1 LREGLRVVGEWE
13 VVIRGW
19 RLEDGPIFFEA
30 AEKVDDGLKGART
43 DAVGGR
49 LGFVIG
55 WVSG

>member
-1 LREGLRVVGEWE
+1 

-49 LGFVIG
+49 LGFVMG